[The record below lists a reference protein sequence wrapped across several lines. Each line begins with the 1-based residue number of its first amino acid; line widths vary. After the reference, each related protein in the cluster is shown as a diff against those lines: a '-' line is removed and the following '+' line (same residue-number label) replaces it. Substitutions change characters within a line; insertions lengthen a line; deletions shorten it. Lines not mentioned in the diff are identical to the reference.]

1 MMFMLV
7 KKLRHEKS
15 VMTSGRGEEG
25 GGGEEVGCGCWS
37 GRAKRIGG
45 GQASSGLE
53 DSADEDARGC
63 GEREW
68 RLQMRK

>member
-15 VMTSGRGEEG
+15 VMTSGGEV
-25 GGGEEVGCGCWS
+25 VGCGCWS